1 MAMINLSQK
10 ILSLR
15 VSLIKKREFC
25 SREKCK
31 ISLEQEITEILR
43 LVLSENHQNP
53 INLATII
60 ENRFANFENL
70 ELPEIER
77 EAIRT
82 VSIFAE

>member
-1 MAMINLSQK
+1 MTNITLSNLDDDLKNQLQK
-10 ILSLR
+10 R
-15 VSLIKKREFC
+15 A
-25 SREKCK
+25 EKHGH
-31 ISLEQEITEILR
+31 SLEQEITEILR